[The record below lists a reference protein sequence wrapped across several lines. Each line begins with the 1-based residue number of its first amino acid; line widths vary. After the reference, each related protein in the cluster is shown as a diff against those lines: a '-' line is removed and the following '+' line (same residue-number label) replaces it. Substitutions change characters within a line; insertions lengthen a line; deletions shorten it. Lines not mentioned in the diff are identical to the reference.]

1 MIVSN
6 NNNLLNILL
15 PNDNKV
21 LKEALKNADAQTLQK
36 FQNGTATVGD
46 ILKNLFENLKTSDKS
61 QGSIENFLKDTNVF
75 KMEQNFSKSIEQ
87 VLSQLKANPSL
98 EKFTSQIETLLKNIT
113 NLDENSLKQ
122 MIDKSG
128 VFLESKIA
136 NQINAQVSNPGN
148 LPKNIAELLTQ
159 IKTLIKDIPNLEAK
173 NITNLIDKI
182 LQANSNQTVSPNS
195 LQGEL
200 KTLVSNL
207 QNLLSNI
214 SSKEVTNLSNLTQ
227 KLENLSSQ
235 AQLVESKIVNSNT
248 PLDTN
253 LLNNKEIINTKTLET
268 LLTLKQELVNIK
280 GIDTKPL
287 NQLIDKL
294 LNLQNLFT
302 KIDLP
307 NLNQS
312 GFQSNFAT
320 NLDSLLT
327 NLKTSIQNLPSSN
340 ETLNFNQSINKIIQ
354 SLENLSSQAQLVE
367 SKIANSNT
375 PLDTN
380 LLNNKEIIN
389 TKTLETLLTLKQELV
404 NIKGIDTKPL
414 NQLIDKLLNLQNL
427 FTKIDLPNLNQSG
440 FQSNFATNL
449 DSLLTNLKTSIQ
461 NLPSSNETLNF
472 NQSINKIIQSLENL
486 SSQAQLVES
495 KIANSNTPLDTNLL
509 NNKEIINTKTLE
521 TLLTLKQEL
530 VNIKGIDTKPLN
542 QLIDKLLNLQNLF
555 TKIDLPN
562 LNQSGF
568 QSNFATNL
576 DSLLTNLKTSIQNLP
591 SSNDNLNL
599 HQNINKTIQKLETII
614 NNLIQNPNSFLP
626 KESSPI
632 QNDMKALLLQVQGEL
647 ISKNDPN
654 SQETLKQVDRLIT
667 QIEYH
672 QLQSIV
678 SNSNNVYIPFLWD
691 MLDEGSISMKK
702 INEDKFYCE
711 INLSL
716 KEFGETNLL
725 LALYDKN
732 KLDLTIYAS
741 KNSFKKSIQEALPK
755 LRSSLNSVDLIP
767 VNIKIVDIKK
777 EDTKEQKQMNQFNQ
791 NDDFIN
797 PSFGVDIRV

>member
-75 KMEQNFSKSIEQ
+75 KMEQSFSKSIEQ

-182 LQANSNQTVSPNS
+182 LQVNSNQTISPNS

-235 AQLVESKIVNSNT
+235 AQLVESKIANSNT
-248 PLDTN
+248 TLDNN

-367 SKIANSNT
+367 SKIT
-375 PLDTN
+375 
-380 LLNNKEIIN
+380 
-389 TKTLETLLTLKQELV
+389 
-404 NIKGIDTKPL
+404 
-414 NQLIDKLLNLQNL
+414 
-427 FTKIDLPNLNQSG
+427 
-440 FQSNFATNL
+440 
-449 DSLLTNLKTSIQ
+449 
-461 NLPSSNETLNF
+461 
-472 NQSINKIIQSLENL
+472 
-486 SSQAQLVES
+486 
-495 KIANSNTPLDTNLL
+495 NSNTPLDTNLL

-647 ISKNDPN
+647 ISKNDSN

-732 KLDLTIYAS
+732 KLDLTIYSS

>member
-61 QGSIENFLKDTNVF
+61 QGSIENFLKNTNVF

-87 VLSQLKANPSL
+87 VLSQLKATPSL

-136 NQINAQVSNPGN
+136 NQINAQVRNPAN

-182 LQANSNQTVSPNS
+182 LQANSNQTMSPNN

-214 SSKEVTNLSNLTQ
+214 SSKEITSLSNLTQ

-235 AQLVESKIVNSNT
+235 AQLVESKIANSNT

-253 LLNNKEIINTKTLET
+253 LLNNKETINNKTLET

-302 KIDLP
+302 KI
-307 NLNQS
+307 N
-312 GFQSNFAT
+312 
-320 NLDSLLT
+320 
-327 NLKTSIQNLPSSN
+327 
-340 ETLNFNQSINKIIQ
+340 
-354 SLENLSSQAQLVE
+354 
-367 SKIANSNT
+367 
-375 PLDTN
+375 
-380 LLNNKEIIN
+380 
-389 TKTLETLLTLKQELV
+389 
-404 NIKGIDTKPL
+404 
-414 NQLIDKLLNLQNL
+414 
-427 FTKIDLPNLNQSG
+427 
-440 FQSNFATNL
+440 
-449 DSLLTNLKTSIQ
+449 
-461 NLPSSNETLNF
+461 
-472 NQSINKIIQSLENL
+472 
-486 SSQAQLVES
+486 
-495 KIANSNTPLDTNLL
+495 
-509 NNKEIINTKTLE
+509 
-521 TLLTLKQEL
+521 
-530 VNIKGIDTKPLN
+530 
-542 QLIDKLLNLQNLF
+542 
-555 TKIDLPN
+555 LPN

-626 KESSPI
+626 KESNPI

-647 ISKNDPN
+647 ISKSDPN

-732 KLDLTIYAS
+732 KLDLTIFAS

-777 EDTKEQKQMNQFNQ
+777 EETKEQKQMNQFNQ

-797 PSFGVDIRV
+797 PSFSVDIRV

>member
-61 QGSIENFLKDTNVF
+61 QVSIQNFLKDTNVF

-87 VLSQLKANPSL
+87 VLSQLKTNPSL
-98 EKFTSQIETLLKNIT
+98 DKFTNQIDTLLKNIT
-113 NLDENSLKQ
+113 NLNENSLKQ

-128 VFLESKIA
+128 IFLESKIA
-136 NQINAQVSNPGN
+136 NQINLQTANQGN

-182 LQANSNQTVSPNS
+182 LQANSNQTISPNN

-235 AQLVESKIVNSNT
+235 AQLVESKIANT
-248 PLDTN
+248 NTQVENN

-287 NQLIDKL
+287 TQLIDKL

-327 NLKTSIQNLPSSN
+327 TLKTSIQNLSSSN
-340 ETLNFNQSINKIIQ
+340 E
-354 SLENLSSQAQLVE
+354 
-367 SKIANSNT
+367 
-375 PLDTN
+375 
-380 LLNNKEIIN
+380 
-389 TKTLETLLTLKQELV
+389 
-404 NIKGIDTKPL
+404 
-414 NQLIDKLLNLQNL
+414 
-427 FTKIDLPNLNQSG
+427 
-440 FQSNFATNL
+440 
-449 DSLLTNLKTSIQ
+449 
-461 NLPSSNETLNF
+461 
-472 NQSINKIIQSLENL
+472 
-486 SSQAQLVES
+486 
-495 KIANSNTPLDTNLL
+495 
-509 NNKEIINTKTLE
+509 
-521 TLLTLKQEL
+521 
-530 VNIKGIDTKPLN
+530 
-542 QLIDKLLNLQNLF
+542 
-555 TKIDLPN
+555 
-562 LNQSGF
+562 
-568 QSNFATNL
+568 
-576 DSLLTNLKTSIQNLP
+576 
-591 SSNDNLNL
+591 NLNL
-599 HQNINKTIQKLETII
+599 HQNINKTIHKLETII
-614 NNLIQNPNSFLP
+614 NNLIQNPNNFLP
-626 KESSPI
+626 KESNPI
-632 QNDMKALLLQVQGEL
+632 QNDMKALLLQVQAEL
-647 ISKNDPN
+647 ISKGDSN
-654 SQETLKQVDRLIT
+654 SQETIKQIDRLIT

-672 QLQSIV
+672 QLQSLV

-741 KNSFKKSIQEALPK
+741 KNSFKETLQKSLPK
-755 LRSSLNSVDLIP
+755 LRSSLNSVESI
-767 VNIKIVDIKK
+767 
-777 EDTKEQKQMNQFNQ
+777 
-791 NDDFIN
+791 
-797 PSFGVDIRV
+797 

>member
-61 QGSIENFLKDTNVF
+61 QVSIQNFLKDTNVF

-87 VLSQLKANPSL
+87 VLSQLKTNPSL
-98 EKFTSQIETLLKNIT
+98 EKFTNQIETLLKNIS

-128 VFLESKIA
+128 IFLESKIA
-136 NQINAQVSNPGN
+136 NQINLQTGNQSN

-182 LQANSNQTVSPNS
+182 LQTNSNQTITPNN

-235 AQLVESKIVNSNT
+235 AQLVESKIANT
-248 PLDTN
+248 NTQVENN

-327 NLKTSIQNLPSSN
+327 NLKTSMQNLSSSN
-340 ETLNFNQSINKIIQ
+340 E
-354 SLENLSSQAQLVE
+354 
-367 SKIANSNT
+367 
-375 PLDTN
+375 
-380 LLNNKEIIN
+380 
-389 TKTLETLLTLKQELV
+389 
-404 NIKGIDTKPL
+404 
-414 NQLIDKLLNLQNL
+414 
-427 FTKIDLPNLNQSG
+427 
-440 FQSNFATNL
+440 
-449 DSLLTNLKTSIQ
+449 
-461 NLPSSNETLNF
+461 
-472 NQSINKIIQSLENL
+472 
-486 SSQAQLVES
+486 
-495 KIANSNTPLDTNLL
+495 
-509 NNKEIINTKTLE
+509 
-521 TLLTLKQEL
+521 
-530 VNIKGIDTKPLN
+530 
-542 QLIDKLLNLQNLF
+542 
-555 TKIDLPN
+555 
-562 LNQSGF
+562 
-568 QSNFATNL
+568 
-576 DSLLTNLKTSIQNLP
+576 
-591 SSNDNLNL
+591 NLNL
-599 HQNINKTIQKLETII
+599 HQNINKTIHKLETII
-614 NNLIQNPNSFLP
+614 NNLIQNPNNFLP
-626 KESSPI
+626 KESNPI
-632 QNDMKALLLQVQGEL
+632 QNDMKALLLQVQAEL
-647 ISKNDPN
+647 ISKGDST
-654 SQETLKQVDRLIT
+654 SQETIKQIDRLIT

-672 QLQSIV
+672 QLQSLV

-741 KNSFKKSIQEALPK
+741 KNSFKETLQKSLPK

-791 NDDFIN
+791 NNDFIN
-797 PSFGVDIRV
+797 PNFGIDIRV

>member
-21 LKEALKNADAQTLQK
+21 LKETLKNADAQTLQK

-61 QGSIENFLKDTNVF
+61 QVSIQNFLKDTNIF

-87 VLSQLKANPSL
+87 VLSQLKTNPSL
-98 EKFTSQIETLLKNIT
+98 DKFTNQIDTLLKNIT

-128 VFLESKIA
+128 IFLESKIA
-136 NQINAQVSNPGN
+136 NQINLEIGNQGN

-182 LQANSNQTVSPNS
+182 LQTNSNQTITPNN

-235 AQLVESKIVNSNT
+235 AQLVESKIANT
-248 PLDTN
+248 NTQVENN

-327 NLKTSIQNLPSSN
+327 NLKTSIQNLSS
-340 ETLNFNQSINKIIQ
+340 
-354 SLENLSSQAQLVE
+354 SSE
-367 SKIANSNT
+367 
-375 PLDTN
+375 
-380 LLNNKEIIN
+380 
-389 TKTLETLLTLKQELV
+389 
-404 NIKGIDTKPL
+404 
-414 NQLIDKLLNLQNL
+414 
-427 FTKIDLPNLNQSG
+427 
-440 FQSNFATNL
+440 
-449 DSLLTNLKTSIQ
+449 
-461 NLPSSNETLNF
+461 
-472 NQSINKIIQSLENL
+472 
-486 SSQAQLVES
+486 
-495 KIANSNTPLDTNLL
+495 
-509 NNKEIINTKTLE
+509 
-521 TLLTLKQEL
+521 
-530 VNIKGIDTKPLN
+530 
-542 QLIDKLLNLQNLF
+542 
-555 TKIDLPN
+555 
-562 LNQSGF
+562 
-568 QSNFATNL
+568 
-576 DSLLTNLKTSIQNLP
+576 
-591 SSNDNLNL
+591 NLNL
-599 HQNINKTIQKLETII
+599 HQNINKTIHKLETII
-614 NNLIQNPNSFLP
+614 NNLIQNPNNFLP
-626 KESSPI
+626 KESNPI
-632 QNDMKALLLQVQGEL
+632 QNDMKALLLQVQAEL
-647 ISKNDPN
+647 ISKGDSN
-654 SQETLKQVDRLIT
+654 SQETIKQIDRLIT

-672 QLQSIV
+672 QLQSLV

-741 KNSFKKSIQEALPK
+741 KDSFKKTLQESLPK

-767 VNIKIVDIKK
+767 VNIKIVNIKK

-791 NDDFIN
+791 NNDFIN
-797 PSFGVDIRV
+797 PSFDLDIRV

>member
-61 QGSIENFLKDTNVF
+61 QVSIQNFLKDTNVF

-87 VLSQLKANPSL
+87 VLSQLKTNPSL
-98 EKFTSQIETLLKNIT
+98 DKFTNQIDTLLKNIT

-122 MIDKSG
+122 MINKSG
-128 VFLESKIA
+128 IFLESKIA
-136 NQINAQVSNPGN
+136 NQINLQTGNQGN

-182 LQANSNQTVSPNS
+182 LQTNSNQTITPNN

-235 AQLVESKIVNSNT
+235 AQLVESKIANT
-248 PLDTN
+248 NTQVENN

-327 NLKTSIQNLPSSN
+327 NLKTSIQNLSS
-340 ETLNFNQSINKIIQ
+340 
-354 SLENLSSQAQLVE
+354 SSE
-367 SKIANSNT
+367 
-375 PLDTN
+375 
-380 LLNNKEIIN
+380 
-389 TKTLETLLTLKQELV
+389 
-404 NIKGIDTKPL
+404 
-414 NQLIDKLLNLQNL
+414 
-427 FTKIDLPNLNQSG
+427 
-440 FQSNFATNL
+440 
-449 DSLLTNLKTSIQ
+449 
-461 NLPSSNETLNF
+461 
-472 NQSINKIIQSLENL
+472 
-486 SSQAQLVES
+486 
-495 KIANSNTPLDTNLL
+495 
-509 NNKEIINTKTLE
+509 
-521 TLLTLKQEL
+521 
-530 VNIKGIDTKPLN
+530 
-542 QLIDKLLNLQNLF
+542 
-555 TKIDLPN
+555 
-562 LNQSGF
+562 
-568 QSNFATNL
+568 
-576 DSLLTNLKTSIQNLP
+576 
-591 SSNDNLNL
+591 NLNL
-599 HQNINKTIQKLETII
+599 HQNINKTIHKLETII
-614 NNLIQNPNSFLP
+614 NNLIQNPNNFLP
-626 KESSPI
+626 KESNPI
-632 QNDMKALLLQVQGEL
+632 QNDMKALLLQVQAEL
-647 ISKNDPN
+647 ISKGDSN
-654 SQETLKQVDRLIT
+654 SQETIKQIDRLIT

-672 QLQSIV
+672 QLQSLV

-741 KNSFKKSIQEALPK
+741 KNSFKETLQKSLPK

-791 NDDFIN
+791 NNDFIN
-797 PSFGVDIRV
+797 PNFGIDIRV

>member
-61 QGSIENFLKDTNVF
+61 QVSIQNFLKDTNVF

-87 VLSQLKANPSL
+87 VLSQLKMNPSL
-98 EKFTSQIETLLKNIT
+98 DKFTNQIDTLLKNIT

-128 VFLESKIA
+128 IFLESKIA
-136 NQINAQVSNPGN
+136 NQINLQTGNQGN

-182 LQANSNQTVSPNS
+182 LQKNSNQTITPNN

-235 AQLVESKIVNSNT
+235 AQLVESKIANT
-248 PLDTN
+248 NTQVENN

-287 NQLIDKL
+287 KQLIDKL

-327 NLKTSIQNLPSSN
+327 NLKTSMQNLSSSN
-340 ETLNFNQSINKIIQ
+340 E
-354 SLENLSSQAQLVE
+354 
-367 SKIANSNT
+367 
-375 PLDTN
+375 
-380 LLNNKEIIN
+380 
-389 TKTLETLLTLKQELV
+389 
-404 NIKGIDTKPL
+404 
-414 NQLIDKLLNLQNL
+414 
-427 FTKIDLPNLNQSG
+427 
-440 FQSNFATNL
+440 
-449 DSLLTNLKTSIQ
+449 
-461 NLPSSNETLNF
+461 
-472 NQSINKIIQSLENL
+472 
-486 SSQAQLVES
+486 
-495 KIANSNTPLDTNLL
+495 
-509 NNKEIINTKTLE
+509 
-521 TLLTLKQEL
+521 
-530 VNIKGIDTKPLN
+530 
-542 QLIDKLLNLQNLF
+542 
-555 TKIDLPN
+555 
-562 LNQSGF
+562 
-568 QSNFATNL
+568 
-576 DSLLTNLKTSIQNLP
+576 
-591 SSNDNLNL
+591 NLNL
-599 HQNINKTIQKLETII
+599 HQNINKTIHKLETII
-614 NNLIQNPNSFLP
+614 NNLIQNPNNFLP
-626 KESSPI
+626 KESNPI
-632 QNDMKALLLQVQGEL
+632 QNDMKALLLQVQAEL
-647 ISKNDPN
+647 ISKGDST
-654 SQETLKQVDRLIT
+654 SQETIKQIDRLIT

-672 QLQSIV
+672 QLQSLV

-741 KNSFKKSIQEALPK
+741 KNSFKETLQKSLPK

-791 NDDFIN
+791 NNDFIN
-797 PSFGVDIRV
+797 PNFGIDIRV

>member
-46 ILKNLFENLKTSDKS
+46 ILKDLFENLKTSDKS
-61 QGSIENFLKDTNVF
+61 QVSIQNFLKDTNVF

-87 VLSQLKANPSL
+87 VLSQLKTNPSL
-98 EKFTSQIETLLKNIT
+98 DKFTNQIDTLLKNIT
-113 NLDENSLKQ
+113 NLNENSLKQ

-128 VFLESKIA
+128 IFLESKIA
-136 NQINAQVSNPGN
+136 NQINLQTANQGN

-182 LQANSNQTVSPNS
+182 LQANSNQTISPNN

-235 AQLVESKIVNSNT
+235 AQLVESKIANT
-248 PLDTN
+248 NTQVENN

-287 NQLIDKL
+287 TQLIDKL

-327 NLKTSIQNLPSSN
+327 TLKTSIQNLSSSN
-340 ETLNFNQSINKIIQ
+340 E
-354 SLENLSSQAQLVE
+354 
-367 SKIANSNT
+367 
-375 PLDTN
+375 
-380 LLNNKEIIN
+380 
-389 TKTLETLLTLKQELV
+389 
-404 NIKGIDTKPL
+404 
-414 NQLIDKLLNLQNL
+414 
-427 FTKIDLPNLNQSG
+427 
-440 FQSNFATNL
+440 
-449 DSLLTNLKTSIQ
+449 
-461 NLPSSNETLNF
+461 
-472 NQSINKIIQSLENL
+472 
-486 SSQAQLVES
+486 
-495 KIANSNTPLDTNLL
+495 
-509 NNKEIINTKTLE
+509 
-521 TLLTLKQEL
+521 
-530 VNIKGIDTKPLN
+530 
-542 QLIDKLLNLQNLF
+542 
-555 TKIDLPN
+555 
-562 LNQSGF
+562 
-568 QSNFATNL
+568 
-576 DSLLTNLKTSIQNLP
+576 
-591 SSNDNLNL
+591 NLNL
-599 HQNINKTIQKLETII
+599 HQNINKTIHKLETII
-614 NNLIQNPNSFLP
+614 NNLIQNPNNFLP
-626 KESSPI
+626 KESNPI
-632 QNDMKALLLQVQGEL
+632 QNDMKALLLQVQAEL
-647 ISKNDPN
+647 ISKGDSN
-654 SQETLKQVDRLIT
+654 SQETIKQIDRLIT

-672 QLQSIV
+672 QLQSLV

-741 KNSFKKSIQEALPK
+741 KNSFKETLQKSLPK

-791 NDDFIN
+791 NNDFIN
-797 PSFGVDIRV
+797 PNFGIDIRV

>member
-61 QGSIENFLKDTNVF
+61 QGSIENFLKNTNVF

-136 NQINAQVSNPGN
+136 NQINAQVSNPAN

-182 LQANSNQTVSPNS
+182 LQANSNQTMSPNN

-214 SSKEVTNLSNLTQ
+214 SSKEITSLSNLTQ

-235 AQLVESKIVNSNT
+235 AQLVESKI
-248 PLDTN
+248 
-253 LLNNKEIINTKTLET
+253 
-268 LLTLKQELVNIK
+268 
-280 GIDTKPL
+280 
-287 NQLIDKL
+287 
-294 LNLQNLFT
+294 
-302 KIDLP
+302 
-307 NLNQS
+307 
-312 GFQSNFAT
+312 
-320 NLDSLLT
+320 
-327 NLKTSIQNLPSSN
+327 
-340 ETLNFNQSINKIIQ
+340 
-354 SLENLSSQAQLVE
+354 
-367 SKIANSNT
+367 ANSNT
-375 PLDTN
+375 PLNNN
-380 LLNNKEIIN
+380 LQNNKE
-389 TKTLETLLTLKQELV
+389 T
-404 NIKGIDTKPL
+404 
-414 NQLIDKLLNLQNL
+414 
-427 FTKIDLPNLNQSG
+427 
-440 FQSNFATNL
+440 
-449 DSLLTNLKTSIQ
+449 
-461 NLPSSNETLNF
+461 
-472 NQSINKIIQSLENL
+472 
-486 SSQAQLVES
+486 
-495 KIANSNTPLDTNLL
+495 
-509 NNKEIINTKTLE
+509 INTKTLE

-626 KESSPI
+626 KESNPI

-647 ISKNDPN
+647 ISKSDPN

-702 INEDKFYCE
+702 INEEKFYCE

-777 EDTKEQKQMNQFNQ
+777 EETKEQKQMNQFNQ

-797 PSFGVDIRV
+797 PSFVVDIRV

>member
-61 QGSIENFLKDTNVF
+61 QVSIQNFLKDTNVF

-87 VLSQLKANPSL
+87 VLSQLKSNPSL
-98 EKFTSQIETLLKNIT
+98 EKFTNQIETLLKNIS

-128 VFLESKIA
+128 IFLESKIA
-136 NQINAQVSNPGN
+136 NQINLQTGNQGN

-182 LQANSNQTVSPNS
+182 LQTNSNQTITPNN

-235 AQLVESKIVNSNT
+235 AQLVESKIANT
-248 PLDTN
+248 NTQVENN

-327 NLKTSIQNLPSSN
+327 NLKTSIQNLSS
-340 ETLNFNQSINKIIQ
+340 
-354 SLENLSSQAQLVE
+354 SSE
-367 SKIANSNT
+367 
-375 PLDTN
+375 
-380 LLNNKEIIN
+380 
-389 TKTLETLLTLKQELV
+389 
-404 NIKGIDTKPL
+404 
-414 NQLIDKLLNLQNL
+414 
-427 FTKIDLPNLNQSG
+427 
-440 FQSNFATNL
+440 
-449 DSLLTNLKTSIQ
+449 
-461 NLPSSNETLNF
+461 
-472 NQSINKIIQSLENL
+472 
-486 SSQAQLVES
+486 
-495 KIANSNTPLDTNLL
+495 
-509 NNKEIINTKTLE
+509 
-521 TLLTLKQEL
+521 
-530 VNIKGIDTKPLN
+530 
-542 QLIDKLLNLQNLF
+542 
-555 TKIDLPN
+555 
-562 LNQSGF
+562 
-568 QSNFATNL
+568 
-576 DSLLTNLKTSIQNLP
+576 
-591 SSNDNLNL
+591 NLNL
-599 HQNINKTIQKLETII
+599 HQNINKTIHKLETII
-614 NNLIQNPNSFLP
+614 NNLIQNPNNFLP
-626 KESSPI
+626 KESNPI
-632 QNDMKALLLQVQGEL
+632 QNDMKALLLQVQAEL
-647 ISKNDPN
+647 ISKGDSN
-654 SQETLKQVDRLIT
+654 SQETIKQIDRLIT

-672 QLQSIV
+672 QLQSLV

-741 KNSFKKSIQEALPK
+741 KNSFKETLQKSLPK

-791 NDDFIN
+791 NNDFIN
-797 PSFGVDIRV
+797 PNFGIDIRV

>member
-61 QGSIENFLKDTNVF
+61 QGSIENFLKNTNVF

-87 VLSQLKANPSL
+87 VLSQLKATPSL

-182 LQANSNQTVSPNS
+182 LQANSNQTISPNN
-195 LQGEL
+195 LQSDL

-214 SSKEVTNLSNLTQ
+214 SSKEITSLSNLTQ

-235 AQLVESKIVNSNT
+235 AQLVESKI
-248 PLDTN
+248 
-253 LLNNKEIINTKTLET
+253 
-268 LLTLKQELVNIK
+268 
-280 GIDTKPL
+280 
-287 NQLIDKL
+287 
-294 LNLQNLFT
+294 
-302 KIDLP
+302 
-307 NLNQS
+307 
-312 GFQSNFAT
+312 
-320 NLDSLLT
+320 
-327 NLKTSIQNLPSSN
+327 
-340 ETLNFNQSINKIIQ
+340 
-354 SLENLSSQAQLVE
+354 
-367 SKIANSNT
+367 ANSNT
-375 PLDTN
+375 PLNNN
-380 LLNNKEIIN
+380 LQNNKETIN
-389 TKTLETLLTLKQELV
+389 
-404 NIKGIDTKPL
+404 N
-414 NQLIDKLLNLQNL
+414 
-427 FTKIDLPNLNQSG
+427 
-440 FQSNFATNL
+440 
-449 DSLLTNLKTSIQ
+449 
-461 NLPSSNETLNF
+461 
-472 NQSINKIIQSLENL
+472 
-486 SSQAQLVES
+486 
-495 KIANSNTPLDTNLL
+495 
-509 NNKEIINTKTLE
+509 KTLE

-626 KESSPI
+626 KESNPI
-632 QNDMKALLLQVQGEL
+632 QNDMKALLLQVQAEL
-647 ISKNDPN
+647 ISKSDPN

-691 MLDEGSISMKK
+691 MLDEGSISIKK

-777 EDTKEQKQMNQFNQ
+777 EETKEQKQMNQFNQ